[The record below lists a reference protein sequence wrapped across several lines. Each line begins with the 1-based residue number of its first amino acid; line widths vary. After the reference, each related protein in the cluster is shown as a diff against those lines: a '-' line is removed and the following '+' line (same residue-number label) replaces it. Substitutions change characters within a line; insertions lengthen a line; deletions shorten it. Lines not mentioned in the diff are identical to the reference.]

1 MFSNFNMNQNI
12 STEQRA
18 YSQMEKELAI
28 TEDRICQYNK
38 NAKNSAE
45 LGIRE
50 GCMKM
55 ETFVLSFEGWT

>member
-45 LGIRE
+45 LGID
-50 GCMKM
+50 
-55 ETFVLSFEGWT
+55 L